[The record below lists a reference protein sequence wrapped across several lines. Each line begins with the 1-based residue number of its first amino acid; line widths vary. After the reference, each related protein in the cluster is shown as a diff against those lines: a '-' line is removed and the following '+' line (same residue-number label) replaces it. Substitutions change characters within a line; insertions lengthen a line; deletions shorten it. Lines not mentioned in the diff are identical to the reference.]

1 MESTDHSK
9 TIKKGDMKEGRKE
22 AKKEKKINKKINKK
36 KLNHYKL
43 LTKKCIWE
51 KCRLR
56 FVEAEETHV

>member
-1 MESTDHSK
+1 
-9 TIKKGDMKEGRKE
+9 MKEGRKE